1 LNVFYTFFARQGP
14 EAHGGF
20 MRSRPRLLSVSDLIY
35 IGIAALFFWLT
46 WGLVVFCER
55 LERSNR

>member
-1 LNVFYTFFARQGP
+1 
-14 EAHGGF
+14 
-20 MRSRPRLLSVSDLIY
+20 MRSRPRLLCVSDLIY